1 MSVYLIMSDS
11 YSRFKWITN
20 LSAILIIND
29 TSRYQWKDQVSKF
42 LASWK
47 SDTGAITSG
56 SAADGAISS
65 TCPPLVI
72 VILPLR
78 TLPVMLPLLWAESV
92 DRRLLLSKSM
102 LAISLSNLSL
112 RQRLRAL
119 TFAGGAHGG
128 NDVGNTL

>member
-47 SDTGAITSG
+47 SDMGAITSG
-56 SAADGAISS
+56 STADGAISS

-72 VILPLR
+72 VIPLR
-78 TLPVMLPLLWAESV
+78 ILPVMLPLLWAESV
-92 DRRLLLSKSM
+92 DRWLLLSKSM